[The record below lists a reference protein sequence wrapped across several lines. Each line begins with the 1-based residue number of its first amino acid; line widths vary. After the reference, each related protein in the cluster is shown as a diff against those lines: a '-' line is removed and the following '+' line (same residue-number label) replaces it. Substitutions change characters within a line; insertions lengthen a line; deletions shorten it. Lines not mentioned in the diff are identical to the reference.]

1 MAELVDRPR
10 PPRWGRPWPVVVIVL
25 VGVAV
30 LTAGAVLVAVNRPAG
45 STERRDARWALP
57 GATQDGV
64 SRLTGPSNAASPS
77 ATSSALA
84 DPTKD
89 PGPDPVFA
97 NDPDLR
103 RTETYTYRFT
113 KPGDHQLAPGTYAF
127 QYDVTTGSL
136 KARLAERRVQLAA
149 ATGLALYLT
158 GGTALTDTDLAGLQ
172 SVHRDLGVHLVRLY
186 VYNLRTIQGG
196 VECTPTSGL
205 ACAGQTAR
213 GGLFPYLW
221 YNGWW
226 GTGFRYLILDDLT
239 AVPDGAFSNHN
250 FTEVSLRAARSIGV
264 MAFGHAPH
272 AKLSLLYLPSVET
285 IAHDAF
291 RRNQGLIKVNL
302 PRVRT
307 IDDYAFDDA
316 SNLRY
321 MNAPELVRFGR
332 NALNDSG
339 QLRSVNFPKVE
350 YLGINSL
357 NGLLTG
363 LRLPAL
369 TTVDKSAVRGFPD
382 LGWIYAPRLT
392 TAWDDAFTN
401 NPKLKYVYLPA
412 VTDLRVRAL
421 AGNPTLDRVILG
433 EQPPHQ
439 GADVFAGSNSAVIY
453 HTGGAL
459 AWTGFTPAG
468 NPSRPVRPLP

>member
-1 MAELVDRPR
+1 ML
-10 PPRWGRPWPVVVIVL
+10 IC
-25 VGVAV
+25 GVAL
-30 LTAGAVLVAVNRPAG
+30 LTAGAVFVAVNR
-45 STERRDARWALP
+45 S
-57 GATQDGV
+57 
-64 SRLTGPSNAASPS
+64 ASPS
-77 ATSSALA
+77 GPSGSVSWQGTTRTDVPQLTGASATTGQHPTNTPLA
-84 DPTKD
+84 GPTKSPAPDPTKD
-89 PGPDPVFA
+89 PGPDPVFS

-103 RTETYTYRFT
+103 RADTYTYRFT
-113 KPGDHQLAPGTYAF
+113 KPGDHRLAAGTHAF

-136 KARLAERRVQLAA
+136 KARLAERKPRLAA
-149 ATGLALYLT
+149 STGLALYLT
-158 GGTALTDTDLAGLQ
+158 GGTALTDADLAALQ
-172 SVHRDLGVHLVRLY
+172 SVHRDLGVPSLVRLY

-221 YNGWW
+221 HNGWW
-226 GTGFRYLILDDLT
+226 GTGFKHLVLDDLT
-239 AVPDGAFSNHN
+239 AVPNGAFSNHS
-250 FTEVSLRAARSIGV
+250 FSQVSLRAARSIGV
-264 MAFGHAPH
+264 MAFGHAPR
-272 AKLSLLYLPSVET
+272 AKWGVLYLPSVET

-302 PRVRT
+302 PRVRI

-316 SNLRY
+316 TSLRY
-321 MNAPELVRFGR
+321 MNAPKLVRFGR

-369 TTVDKSAVRGFPD
+369 TTVDKSAVRGFPN
-382 LGWIYAPRLT
+382 LKWIYAPRLT

-401 NPKLKYVYLPA
+401 NPKLAYVYLPA
-412 VTDLRVRAL
+412 ATELRVRAL
-421 AGNPTLDRVILG
+421 AGNPVLSRVILG
-433 EQPPHQ
+433 ERPPRQ
-439 GADVFAGSNSAVIY
+439 GADVFAGSDSAVIY
-453 HTGGAL
+453 HTGGAR
-459 AWTGFTPAG
+459 AWADFTAAG
-468 NPSRPVRPLP
+468 NASLSVRTLP

>member
-1 MAELVDRPR
+1 
-10 PPRWGRPWPVVVIVL
+10 VVIVL
-25 VGVAV
+25 VCGIAL
-30 LTAGAVLVAVNRPAG
+30 LTAGAVLVAVDRPARP
-45 STERRDARWALP
+45 SERSGTASP
-57 GATQDGV
+57 GATHDGV
-64 SRLTGPSNAASPS
+64 SRLTGPSTAASPY
-77 ATSSALA
+77 ATNTSLA
-84 DPTKD
+84 DSTND
-89 PGPDPVFA
+89 PGPDPVFV

-103 RTETYTYRFT
+103 RTDTYTYRFT
-113 KPGDHQLAPGTYAF
+113 KPGDHQLAAGTYAF
-127 QYDVTTGSL
+127 QYDATTGSL
-136 KARLAERRVQLAA
+136 KARLAEHRAQLAA

-158 GGTALTDTDLAGLQ
+158 GGTALTDTDLAALQ
-172 SVHRDLGVHLVRLY
+172 SVHRDLGVANLVRLY

-196 VECTPTSGL
+196 VECVPASGL

-226 GTGFRYLILDDLT
+226 GTSFRYLILDDLT
-239 AVPDGAFSNHN
+239 TVPDGAFSNHN
-250 FTEVSLRAARSIGV
+250 FSEVSLRAARSIGV

-272 AKLSLLYLPSVET
+272 AQWSLLYLPSVET

-291 RRNQGLIKVNL
+291 RRNQGLTKVNL

-316 SNLRY
+316 TSLRY

-369 TTVDKSAVRGFPD
+369 TTVDKSAIRGFPD
-382 LGWIYAPRLT
+382 LRWIYAPRLT

-401 NPKLKYVYLPA
+401 NPKLEYIYLPA
-412 VTDLRVRAL
+412 ATDLRVRAL
-421 AGNPTLDRVILG
+421 AGNPILDRVILG
-433 EQPPHQ
+433 ERPPRQ
-439 GADVFAGSNSAVIY
+439 GADVFAGSSSAVIY
-453 HTGGAL
+453 HSGGDL
-459 AWTGFTPAG
+459 AWAGFTPAG
-468 NPSRPVRPLP
+468 NASRPVRTLP